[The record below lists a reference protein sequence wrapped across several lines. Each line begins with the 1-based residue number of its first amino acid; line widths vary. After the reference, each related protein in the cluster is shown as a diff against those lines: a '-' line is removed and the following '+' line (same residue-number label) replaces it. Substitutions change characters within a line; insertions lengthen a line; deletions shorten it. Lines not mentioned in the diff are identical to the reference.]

1 MSQIAMLQLRE
12 SWSPSTRRA
21 WIEIEHQG
29 SVDFNK
35 LVALHPEGVDR
46 NHCRQYVKYL
56 RPLSPS
62 TRRAW
67 IEMQAFCRSFKRLY
81 VALHPEGV
89 DRNPLRQNNHGVK
102 PAVALHPEGVD
113 RNYNTIPRSA
123 RANLSP
129 STRRAWIEMIV
140 MPLIR
145 SAIYSVALHP
155 EGVDRNS
162 RSGTPCRRESLVALH
177 PEGVDRNV
185 I

>member
-1 MSQIAMLQLRE
+1 MQTIAEPWERM
-12 SWSPSTRRA
+12 P
-21 WIEIEHQG
+21 
-29 SVDFNK
+29 
-35 LVALHPEGVDR
+35 
-46 NHCRQYVKYL
+46 
-56 RPLSPS
+56 
-62 TRRAW
+62 
-67 IEMQAFCRSFKRLY
+67 

-129 STRRAWIEMIV
+129 STRRAWLEMIV

>member
-1 MSQIAMLQLRE
+1 MSAY
-12 SWSPSTRRA
+12 SPPTRRIPSCSSDYPQCEA
-21 WIEIEHQG
+21 KAHTLFPLPSHQIKTQNLSFLKRHRQIFSFRVLKRQFLLPFAQKQMKTL
-29 SVDFNK
+29 SVF
-35 LVALHPEGVDR
+35 
-46 NHCRQYVKYL
+46 
-56 RPLSPS
+56 
-62 TRRAW
+62 
-67 IEMQAFCRSFKRLY
+67 
-81 VALHPEGV
+81 
-89 DRNPLRQNNHGVK
+89 
-102 PAVALHPEGVD
+102 AVALHPEGVD